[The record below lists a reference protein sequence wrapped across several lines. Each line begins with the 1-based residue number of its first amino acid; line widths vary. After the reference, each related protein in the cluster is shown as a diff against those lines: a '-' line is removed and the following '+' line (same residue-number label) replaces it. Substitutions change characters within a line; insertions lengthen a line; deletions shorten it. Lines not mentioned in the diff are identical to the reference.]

1 MNWTT
6 IRLAL
11 RELLANKL
19 RTFLTC
25 LGMIIGVGSVIAL
38 VTIGSGVTAQIT
50 LTLESIGNNL
60 IFAFPG
66 GPDAGGR
73 GNNSPFDRR
82 DVEIVRNTVPGVL
95 AVSPSAQSQG
105 EVTFEGYTART
116 SIEGGESSIF
126 QIELWEAAEGRLFT
140 PAEEGRS
147 VCVIGKTVRD
157 KLFAGGEAVGKRIRI
172 GRVACDVVGVL
183 KAKGTSMIT
192 GDQDDRVMMPMR
204 VFQRRILGSSAI
216 FTIEVSAASRAD
228 VPRVMEGVRAALRQ
242 SRGVGLDTGDN
253 FTVRDLQGFVEEAQ
267 NIFGFITLFV
277 SAVAFISLIVGGIGI
292 MNIMLVSV
300 TERTREIGIRLAIG
314 AQERDVLMQFLTEAA
329 ILATLG
335 GLVGILFGLGLAI
348 MAVSLLGA
356 PFLPS
361 IGVIAGAT
369 AFSAAFGLAFGFFPA
384 RKAAKMNPID
394 ALRYE

>member
-50 LTLESIGNNL
+50 STLESIGNNL

-73 GNNSPFDRR
+73 GNNTPFDRQ

-95 AVSPSAQSQG
+95 DVSPSGQTRS
-105 EVTFEGYTART
+105 EVTFEGYTATT

-126 QIELWEAAEGRLFT
+126 RIELWDAAEGRLFT

-157 KLFAGGEAVGKRIRI
+157 KLFANGPAVGKRIRI
-172 GRVACDVVGVL
+172 GRVACDVIGVL
-183 KAKGTSMIT
+183 KSKGTSMVT

-204 VFQRRILGSSAI
+204 VFQRRILGSNAI
-216 FTIEVSAASRAD
+216 FTIEVSAVSRED
-228 VPRVMEGVRAALRQ
+228 VPRVMEGLRAALRQ

-253 FTVRDLQGFVEEAQ
+253 FTVRDLHGFVEEAQ

-314 AQERDVLMQFLTEAA
+314 AQERNVLMQFLTEAA
-329 ILATLG
+329 ILSMLG
-335 GLVGILFGLGLAI
+335 GIIGIIFGLSIAAIGVGL
-348 MAVSLLGA
+348 MSA

-361 IGVIAGAT
+361 VGVIIGAT
-369 AFSAAFGLAFGFFPA
+369 LFSAMFGLSFGFFPA

>member
-11 RELLANKL
+11 RELRANKL

-38 VTIGSGVTAQIT
+38 VTIGAGVTAQIT
-50 LTLESIGNNL
+50 STLESLGNNL

-73 GNNSPFDRR
+73 GNDAPFDRQ
-82 DVEIVRNTVPGVL
+82 DVDALRTGVPGLVDIT
-95 AVSPSAQSQG
+95 PSAQTQA
-105 EVTFEGYTART
+105 EVNFGGYKADTQ
-116 SIEGGESSIF
+116 IEGGEASIF
-126 QIELWEAAEGRLFT
+126 RIGLWEFAEGRGFT
-140 PAEEGRS
+140 VSEEGRS
-147 VCVIGKTVRD
+147 VCVIGKTVRE
-157 KLFAGGEAVGKRIRI
+157 KLFAKGEAVGKRIRI
-172 GRVACDVVGVL
+172 GRVPCDVIGVL
-183 KAKGTSMIT
+183 KSKGTSFIT
-192 GDQDDRVMMPMR
+192 GDQDDRVMMPLKA
-204 VFQRRILGSSAI
+204 FQRRIQGSNDI
-216 FTIEVSAASRAD
+216 FNIQVSAATRAD
-228 VPRVMEGVRAALRQ
+228 VPRVMEGIRASLRS
-242 SRGVGLDTGDN
+242 SRGVGMDTGDN
-253 FTVRDLQGFVEEAQ
+253 FTVRDLQGFVQEAQ

-329 ILATLG
+329 ILSTLG
-335 GLVGILFGLGLAI
+335 GLIGILLGLAI
-348 MAVSLLGA
+348 AILGVSAMSA

-361 IGVIAGAT
+361 IGVIIGAT
-369 AFSAAFGLAFGFFPA
+369 LFSAAFGLSFGFFPA
-384 RKAAKMNPID
+384 RRAAKMNPIE

>member
-11 RELLANKL
+11 RELRANKL

-50 LTLESIGNNL
+50 STLESIGNNL

-73 GNNSPFDRR
+73 GNSSPFDRQ

-95 AVSPSAQSQG
+95 DVSPSSQSQS
-105 EVTFEGYTART
+105 EVTFEGYTATT
-116 SIEGGESSIF
+116 SIEGGEASIF
-126 QIELWEAAEGRLFT
+126 RIELWEAAEGRLFT
-140 PAEEGRS
+140 AAEEGRS
-147 VCVIGKTVRD
+147 VCVVGKTVRD
-157 KLFAGGEAVGKRIRI
+157 KLFAGGPAVGKRIRI
-172 GRVACDVVGVL
+172 GRMSCDVIGVL
-183 KAKGTSMIT
+183 KSKGTSMIT
-192 GDQDDRVMMPMR
+192 GDQDDRVMMPIR
-204 VFQRRILGSSAI
+204 IFQRRILGNNAI
-216 FTIEVSAASRAD
+216 FTVEISAVSRDD
-228 VPRVMEGVRAALRQ
+228 VPRVIEGVRAALRQ

-253 FTVRDLQGFVEEAQ
+253 FTVRDLQGFVQEAQ

-329 ILATLG
+329 ILSMLG
-335 GLVGILFGLGLAI
+335 GLIGILLGLSIA
-348 MAVSLLGA
+348 AVAVGAMGA

-361 IGVIAGAT
+361 IGVIVGAT
-369 AFSAAFGLAFGFFPA
+369 LFSAMFGLSFGFFPA

>member
-50 LTLESIGNNL
+50 STLESIGNNL

-73 GNNSPFDRR
+73 GNNTPFDRQ

-95 AVSPSAQSQG
+95 DVSPSGQTRS
-105 EVTFEGYTART
+105 EVTFEGYTATT

-126 QIELWEAAEGRLFT
+126 RIELWDAAEGRLFT

-157 KLFAGGEAVGKRIRI
+157 KLFANGPAVGKRIRI
-172 GRVACDVVGVL
+172 GRVACDVIGVL
-183 KAKGTSMIT
+183 KSKGTSMVT

-204 VFQRRILGSSAI
+204 VFQRRILGSNAI
-216 FTIEVSAASRAD
+216 FTIEVSAVSRED
-228 VPRVMEGVRAALRQ
+228 VPRVMEGLRAALRQ

-314 AQERDVLMQFLTEAA
+314 AQERNVLMQFLTEAA
-329 ILATLG
+329 ILSMLG
-335 GLVGILFGLGLAI
+335 GIIGIIFGLSIAAIGVGL
-348 MAVSLLGA
+348 MSA

-361 IGVIAGAT
+361 VGVIIGAT
-369 AFSAAFGLAFGFFPA
+369 LFSAMFGLSFGFFPA

>member
-11 RELLANKL
+11 RELRANKL

-38 VTIGSGVTAQIT
+38 VTIGAGVTAQIT
-50 LTLESIGNNL
+50 STLEGIGNNL
-60 IFAFPG
+60 VFAFPG

-73 GNNSPFDRR
+73 GDDSPFDRQ
-82 DVEIVRNTVPGVL
+82 DLEIVRNTVPGAL
-95 AVSPSAQSQG
+95 DVSPSSQARAD
-105 EVTFEGYTART
+105 VTFEGFTAST
-116 SIEGGESSIF
+116 SIEGGEASIF
-126 QIELWEAAEGRLFT
+126 RIELWQAAEGRLFT
-140 PAEEGRS
+140 DAEEGRS

-157 KLFAGGEAVGKRIRI
+157 KLFAGGAAVGKRIRI
-172 GRVACDVVGVL
+172 GRVPCEVIGVL
-183 KAKGTSMIT
+183 KAKGTSMVT

-204 VFQRRILGSSAI
+204 VFQRRIQGNDAI

-242 SRGVGLDTGDN
+242 SRGVGMDTGDN
-253 FTVRDLQGFVEEAQ
+253 FSVRDLQGFVEEAQ

-314 AQERDVLMQFLTEAA
+314 AQERNVLMQFLTEAA
-329 ILATLG
+329 ILAMLG
-335 GLVGILFGLGLAI
+335 GLIGIVFGLGIAI
-348 MAVSLLGA
+348 LGVSAIGA

-361 IGVIAGAT
+361 IGVIIGAT
-369 AFSAAFGLAFGFFPA
+369 LFSAAFGLTFGFFPA
-384 RKAAKMNPID
+384 RRAAKMNPID

>member
-11 RELLANKL
+11 RELRANKL

-38 VTIGSGVTAQIT
+38 VTIGAGVTAQIT
-50 LTLESIGNNL
+50 STLESLGNNL

-73 GNNSPFDRR
+73 GNDAPFDSQ
-82 DVEIVRNTVPGVL
+82 DVDALRHSVPGLVDIT
-95 AVSPSAQSQG
+95 PSAQAG
-105 EVTFEGYTART
+105 AEVTYMGYSANTQ
-116 SIEGGESSIF
+116 IEGGEASIF
-126 QIELWEAAEGRLFT
+126 RIGLWQLAEGRAFM

-157 KLFAGGEAVGKRIRI
+157 KLFAGGVAVGQRVRI
-172 GRVACDVVGVL
+172 GRVPCEVIGVL
-183 KAKGTSMIT
+183 KSKGTSFIT
-192 GDQDDRVMMPMR
+192 GDQDDRVMMPLR
-204 VFQRRILGSSAI
+204 AFQRRIQGGTQI
-216 FTIEVSAASRAD
+216 FNIQISAATRED
-228 VPRVMEGVRAALRQ
+228 VPRVMDAIRASLRS
-242 SRGVGLDTGDN
+242 SRGVGLDSGDN

-329 ILATLG
+329 ILSTLG
-335 GLVGILFGLGLAI
+335 GLVGIVLGLSVAI
-348 MAVSLLGA
+348 LGVSAMSA

-361 IGVIAGAT
+361 IGVIIGAT
-369 AFSAAFGLAFGFFPA
+369 LFSAAFGLSFGFFPA
-384 RKAAKMNPID
+384 RRAAKLNPID

>member
-6 IRLAL
+6 IRLAF
-11 RELLANKL
+11 RELRANKL

-38 VTIGSGVTAQIT
+38 VTIGAGVTAQIT
-50 LTLESIGNNL
+50 QTLESLGNNL

-66 GPDAGGR
+66 GPDANGR
-73 GNNSPFDRR
+73 GNDTPFDRQ
-82 DVEIVRNTVPGVL
+82 DVEALRHGVPGVVDL
-95 AVSPSAQSQG
+95 TPSAQSSA
-105 EVTFEGYTART
+105 EVTYMGYAATT
-116 SIEGGESSIF
+116 QIEGGEASIF
-126 QIELWEAAEGRLFT
+126 RIGLWELAEGRAFSA
-140 PAEEGRS
+140 AEEGRS

-157 KLFAGGEAVGKRIRI
+157 KLFAGGNALGQRIRI
-172 GRVACDVVGVL
+172 GRVPCDVIGVL
-183 KAKGTSMIT
+183 KSKGTSFIT
-192 GDQDDRVMMPMR
+192 GDQDDRVMMPLR
-204 VFQRRILGSSAI
+204 AFQRRIQGSTDI
-216 FTIEVSAASRAD
+216 FNIQISAATRED
-228 VPRVMEGVRAALRQ
+228 VPRVMEGAKAALRT

-253 FTVRDLQGFVEEAQ
+253 FTVRDLQGFVQEAQ
-267 NIFGFITLFV
+267 NIFGFVTLFV

-329 ILATLG
+329 ILSTLG
-335 GLVGILFGLGLAI
+335 GLIGIIFGLTIAI
-348 MAVSLLGA
+348 LVTSAMSA

-361 IGVIAGAT
+361 IGVIVGAT
-369 AFSAAFGLAFGFFPA
+369 LFSAAFGLSFGFFPA
-384 RKAAKMNPID
+384 RRAAKMNPID

>member
-11 RELLANKL
+11 RELRANKL

-38 VTIGSGVTAQIT
+38 VTIGAGVTAQIT
-50 LTLESIGNNL
+50 STLESLGNNL

-73 GNNSPFDRR
+73 GNDSPFDRQDIEALR
-82 DVEIVRNTVPGVL
+82 HGVPGIVDI
-95 AVSPSAQSQG
+95 SPSADTDV
-105 EVTFEGYTART
+105 EVTFGGYTANT
-116 SIEGGESSIF
+116 EVEGGEASIF
-126 QIELWEAAEGRLFT
+126 RIGLWGFAEGRGFT
-140 PAEEGRS
+140 TSEEGRS
-147 VCVIGKTVRD
+147 VCVLGKTVRD
-157 KLFAGGEAVGKRIRI
+157 KLFASGPAVGQRIRL
-172 GRVACDVVGVL
+172 GRVPCEVIGVL
-183 KAKGTSMIT
+183 KPKGTSFIT
-192 GDQDDRVMMPMR
+192 GDQDDRIFMPMR
-204 VFQRRILGSSAI
+204 AYLRRIQGNTAI
-216 FTIEVSAASRAD
+216 FNIQISAATRED
-228 VPRVMEGVRAALRQ
+228 VPRVMEGIRAALRQ
-242 SRGVGLDTGDN
+242 SRGVGMDSGDN

-277 SAVAFISLIVGGIGI
+277 AAVAFISLIVGGIGI

-329 ILATLG
+329 ILAMLG
-335 GLVGILFGLGLAI
+335 GLIGVVFGLGI
-348 MAVSLLGA
+348 AVIGVSVMGA

-361 IGVIAGAT
+361 IGVIIGAT
-369 AFSAAFGLAFGFFPA
+369 LFSAAFGLSFGFFPA
-384 RKAAKMNPID
+384 RRAAKMNPID

>member
-11 RELLANKL
+11 RELRANKL

-38 VTIGSGVTAQIT
+38 VTIGAGVTAQIT
-50 LTLESIGNNL
+50 STLESLGNNL

-73 GNNSPFDRR
+73 GDDTPFDRQ
-82 DVEIVRNTVPGVL
+82 DVDALRNGVPGIIDI
-95 AVSPSAQSQG
+95 SPSAQTSA
-105 EVTFEGYTART
+105 EVTFGGYKADTQ
-116 SIEGGESSIF
+116 IEGGEASIF
-126 QIELWEAAEGRLFT
+126 RIGLWDFAEGRGFT
-140 PAEEGRS
+140 TAEEGRS
-147 VCVIGKTVRD
+147 VCVVGKTVRD
-157 KLFAGGEAVGKRIRI
+157 KLFAGGAAVGKRIRI
-172 GRVACDVVGVL
+172 GRVPCEVIGVL
-183 KAKGTSMIT
+183 KAKGTSMVT

-204 VFQRRILGSSAI
+204 VFQRRIQGNDAI

-242 SRGVGLDTGDN
+242 SRGVGMDTGDN
-253 FTVRDLQGFVEEAQ
+253 FSVRDLQGFVEEAQ

-314 AQERDVLMQFLTEAA
+314 AQERNVLMQFLTEAA
-329 ILATLG
+329 ILAMLG
-335 GLVGILFGLGLAI
+335 GLIGIVFGLGIAI
-348 MAVSLLGA
+348 LGVSAIGA

-361 IGVIAGAT
+361 IGVIIGAT
-369 AFSAAFGLAFGFFPA
+369 LFSAAFGLTFGFFPA
-384 RKAAKMNPID
+384 RRAAKMNPID

>member
-11 RELLANKL
+11 RELRANKL

-38 VTIGSGVTAQIT
+38 VTIGAGVTAQIT
-50 LTLESIGNNL
+50 STLEGIGNNL
-60 IFAFPG
+60 VFAFPG

-73 GNNSPFDRR
+73 GDDSPFDRQ
-82 DVEIVRNTVPGVL
+82 DLEIVRNTVPGAL
-95 AVSPSAQSQG
+95 DVSPSSQARAD
-105 EVTFEGYTART
+105 VTFEGFTAST
-116 SIEGGESSIF
+116 SIEGGEASIF
-126 QIELWEAAEGRLFT
+126 RIELWQAAEGRLFT
-140 PAEEGRS
+140 DAEEGRS

-157 KLFAGGEAVGKRIRI
+157 KLFAGGAAVGKRIRI
-172 GRVACDVVGVL
+172 GRVPCEVIGVL
-183 KAKGTSMIT
+183 KAKGTSMVT

-204 VFQRRILGSSAI
+204 VFQRRIQGNDAI

-242 SRGVGLDTGDN
+242 SRSVGMDTGDN
-253 FTVRDLQGFVEEAQ
+253 FSVRDLQGFVEEAQ

-300 TERTREIGIRLAIG
+300 TERTREIGIRLAIV
-314 AQERDVLMQFLTEAA
+314 AQERNVLMQFLTEAA
-329 ILATLG
+329 ILAMLG
-335 GLVGILFGLGLAI
+335 GLIGIVFGLGIAI
-348 MAVSLLGA
+348 LGVSAIGA

-361 IGVIAGAT
+361 IGVIIGAT
-369 AFSAAFGLAFGFFPA
+369 LFSAAFGLTFGFFPA
-384 RKAAKMNPID
+384 RRAAKMNPID

>member
-11 RELLANKL
+11 RELRANKL

-38 VTIGSGVTAQIT
+38 VTIGAGVTAQIT
-50 LTLESIGNNL
+50 STLESLGNNL

-73 GNNSPFDRR
+73 GNDSPFDRQ
-82 DVEIVRNTVPGVL
+82 DVDALRHGVPGIIDI
-95 AVSPSAQSQG
+95 SPSAQTGG
-105 EVTFEGYTART
+105 EVTFGGYNANTQ
-116 SIEGGESSIF
+116 IEGGEASIF
-126 QIELWEAAEGRLFT
+126 RINLWEFSEGRGFT

-157 KLFAGGEAVGKRIRI
+157 KLFASGAAVGQRIRI
-172 GRVACDVVGVL
+172 GRVPCEVIGVL
-183 KAKGTSMIT
+183 KAKGTSFIT
-192 GDQDDRVMMPMR
+192 GDQDDRIIMPMR
-204 VFQRRILGSSAI
+204 AFQRRLQGSTAI
-216 FTIEVSAASRAD
+216 FNIQISAATRED

-242 SRGVGLDTGDN
+242 SRGVGMDTGDN
-253 FTVRDLQGFVEEAQ
+253 FTVRDLQGFVQEAQ

-277 SAVAFISLIVGGIGI
+277 AAVAFISLIVGGIGI

-329 ILATLG
+329 ILAMLG
-335 GLVGILFGLGLAI
+335 GLIGVVFGLGI
-348 MAVSLLGA
+348 AVLGVSAMGA

-361 IGVIAGAT
+361 IGVIIGAT
-369 AFSAAFGLAFGFFPA
+369 LFSAAFGLSFGFFPA

>member
-11 RELLANKL
+11 RELRANKL

-38 VTIGSGVTAQIT
+38 VTIGAGVTAQIT
-50 LTLESIGNNL
+50 STLEGIGNNL
-60 IFAFPG
+60 VFAFPG

-73 GNNSPFDRR
+73 GDDSPFDRQ
-82 DVEIVRNTVPGVL
+82 DLEIVRNTVPGAL
-95 AVSPSAQSQG
+95 DVSPSSQARAD
-105 EVTFEGYTART
+105 VTFEGFTAST
-116 SIEGGESSIF
+116 SIEGGEASIF
-126 QIELWEAAEGRLFT
+126 RIELWQAAEGRLFT
-140 PAEEGRS
+140 DAEEGRS

-157 KLFAGGEAVGKRIRI
+157 KLFAGGAAVGKRIRI
-172 GRVACDVVGVL
+172 GRVPCEVIGVL
-183 KAKGTSMIT
+183 KAKGTSMVT

-204 VFQRRILGSSAI
+204 VFQRRIQGSDAI

-242 SRGVGLDTGDN
+242 SRGVGMDTGDN
-253 FTVRDLQGFVEEAQ
+253 FSVRDLQGFVEEAQ

-314 AQERDVLMQFLTEAA
+314 AQERNVLMQFLTEAA
-329 ILATLG
+329 ILAMLG
-335 GLVGILFGLGLAI
+335 GLIGIVFGLGIAI
-348 MAVSLLGA
+348 LGVSAIGA

-361 IGVIAGAT
+361 IGVIIGAT
-369 AFSAAFGLAFGFFPA
+369 LFSAAFGLTFGFFPA
-384 RKAAKMNPID
+384 RRAAKMNPID